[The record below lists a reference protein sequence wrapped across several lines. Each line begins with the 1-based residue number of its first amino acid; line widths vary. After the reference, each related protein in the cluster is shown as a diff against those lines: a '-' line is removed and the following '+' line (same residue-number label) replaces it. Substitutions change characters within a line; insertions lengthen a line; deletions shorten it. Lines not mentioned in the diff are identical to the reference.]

1 MSEFTRENG
10 FLKRGAT
17 KCPDCKVSLHWEIM
31 GGMRLYREF
40 MNTGKYFYS
49 TKCPSCQTT
58 WEVRK

>member
-1 MSEFTRENG
+1 MSEFTSENG

-31 GGMRLYREF
+31 GGMRLYRELQP
-40 MNTGKYFYS
+40 GKFFYS
-49 TKCPSCQTT
+49 ARCPTCHTT